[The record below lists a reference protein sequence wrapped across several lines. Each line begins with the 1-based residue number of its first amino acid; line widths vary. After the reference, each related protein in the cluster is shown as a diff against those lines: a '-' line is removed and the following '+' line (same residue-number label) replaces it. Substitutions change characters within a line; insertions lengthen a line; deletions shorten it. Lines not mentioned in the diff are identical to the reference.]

1 MTQLEINQEINE
13 NNRLIESLMH
23 PNIFTLNNSVATLLK
38 RNQELQGLCEHH
50 YVDGFCEYCYKA
62 EDANE

>member
-13 NNRLIESLMH
+13 NNRLIESLMQ

-50 YVDGFCEYCYKA
+50 YVDGFCEYCYKT

>member
-13 NNRLIESLMH
+13 NNRLIESLMQ

>member
-1 MTQLEINQEINE
+1 MTQLEINKEINE
-13 NNRLIESLMH
+13 NNRLIESLMQ

-38 RNQELQGLCEHH
+38 RNQELQRLCEHH